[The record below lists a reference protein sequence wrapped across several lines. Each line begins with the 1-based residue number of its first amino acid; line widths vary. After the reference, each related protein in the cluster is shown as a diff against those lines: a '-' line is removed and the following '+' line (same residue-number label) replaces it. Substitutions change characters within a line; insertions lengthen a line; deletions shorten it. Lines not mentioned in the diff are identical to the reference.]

1 MAREAAALRCLKIE
15 ASRHHSRLG
24 TLRAYRLLI
33 LPPEHPTCLEAM
45 VLPEATLFIRTQ
57 TGPEISFQFCVTG
70 TVMDDKTFSWA
81 LELAEVLTSRYSA
94 QTRGVAIPP
103 RSAPSLLSAMP
114 RFVTLVAR
122 GLSLPL
128 PRALAIDGC
137 EYNLVMAS
145 FKTTTYSSITQGS
158 TLHSRI
164 KIQSFCFTAPL
175 PQTEQHQK
183 KRFERTT
190 KGGKVIQI

>member
-1 MAREAAALRCLKIE
+1 ME
-15 ASRHHSRLG
+15 G
-24 TLRAYRLLI
+24 
-33 LPPEHPTCLEAM
+33 M

-114 RFVTLVAR
+114 RFVTLVAL
-122 GLSLPL
+122 GQQG
-128 PRALAIDGC
+128 ALAIDGC
-137 EYNLVMAS
+137 RYDLVMAS
-145 FKTTTYSSITQGS
+145 FKTTTYSFITQNS

-164 KIQSFCFTAPL
+164 KIQSFSFATPL
-175 PQTEQHQK
+175 SQTEQHQK
-183 KRFERTT
+183 KSFERTT
-190 KGGKVIQI
+190 KGGKLLRT